1 MNTLDIIKFG
11 HLTMID
17 ALEKVNFSDWETPG
31 VCGIWNVKDIVA
43 HLASYELWHVEV
55 LNDILGISART
66 PIMDSRAENGDLFND
81 VEVEKRQD
89 MTPQDVFDAYRS
101 GQSQV
106 ISLARKVP
114 PSRFTE
120 NGTLPWY
127 GEEYSLNDFLVYT
140 SYGHKREHSAQ
151 VNAYRDQLGN

>member
-1 MNTLDIIKFG
+1 MNTLDIIKYG
-11 HLTMID
+11 HLTMVA
-17 ALEKVNFSDWETPG
+17 ALEKVEFSDWETPG
-31 VCGIWNVKDIVA
+31 VCGIWGVKDIVA

-55 LNDILGISART
+55 LNEILGISTPT
-66 PIMDSRAENGDLFND
+66 PIMDSRAEHGDLFND
-81 VEVEKRQD
+81 VEVEKRREL
-89 MTPQDVFDAYRS
+89 TPQDVFDEYRA

-114 PSRFTE
+114 AARFTE

-127 GEEYSLNDFLVYT
+127 GAEYCLNDFLVYT

-151 VNAYRDQLGN
+151 VNAYRDQLGK